1 MDTLNFDGSCDRN
14 PGGRM
19 GFGWV
24 LNLSGQLIKG
34 KDEKRPH
41 KDNTNNV
48 AEYTAL
54 KKGLE
59 DYVRRHGTG
68 PLQVRGDSKLV
79 IKQMAGEWRI
89 SNSTLKGLASKI
101 NRFTSQHDLKIEY
114 KWVPRDQNSIA
125 DGLAAP
131 PTSASEQLPQNRYVA
146 DVRQA
151 PISENLRK
159 QIVSVNRA
167 PSPGFSMMKNLKV
180 GGRDTYSTKKLSD
193 LVVEAGEEPSRIV
206 KERFPDDQKA
216 QASALRWLLRGLA
229 LDRAIHKVKVDLDIN
244 AKVKRGKLG

>member
-1 MDTLNFDGSCDRN
+1 MDTLNFDGSCDKN

-41 KDNTNNV
+41 KSNTNNV

-59 DYVRRHGTG
+59 DYVRRRGTG
-68 PLQVRGDSKLV
+68 PLEVMGDSKLV
-79 IKQMAGEWRI
+79 IKQMRGEWRI
-89 SNSTLKGLASKI
+89 SNLKMQELASLI
-101 NRFTSQHDLKIEY
+101 NLFIDQHDLKIDY
-114 KWVPRDQNSIA
+114 RWIPRDQNSIA

-131 PTSASEQLPQNRYVA
+131 PKSASEQLPQNKYVT

-151 PISENLRK
+151 PISEHLRM

-167 PSPGFSMMKNLKV
+167 PSPGFKTMKNLKV

-193 LVVEAGEEPSRIV
+193 LIAEAGKEPSMMV
-206 KERFPDDQKA
+206 KEQFPDDKKA

-229 LDRAIHKVKVDLDIN
+229 LDHAIHKVRVDLDIN
-244 AKVKRGKLG
+244 AKVKRGKR